1 MHYFNTLAAW
11 NDISGGPSV
20 ASFAKAAVMRSVRFV
35 CHSVCL
41 SVCVH
46 DYCKS
51 NQPVLLRLAVMI
63 GPTSRKNWLNFGSD
77 PVSDTDSGSRF
88 PLPSPLRNRGL
99 VFLIQSQGDIHDIRR
114 FSASN
119 SLYLANDTR

>member
-41 SVCVH
+41 SVFTITAKV
-46 DYCKS
+46 
-51 NQPVLLRLAVMI
+51 I
-63 GPTSRKNWLNFGSD
+63 
-77 PVSDTDSGSRF
+77 SRF
-88 PLPSPLRNRGL
+88 
-99 VFLIQSQGDIHDIRR
+99 
-114 FSASN
+114 
-119 SLYLANDTR
+119 Y

>member
-41 SVCVH
+41 SLSLSVCLSVFTITA
-46 DYCKS
+46 K
-51 NQPVLLRLAVMI
+51 VI
-63 GPTSRKNWLNFGSD
+63 
-77 PVSDTDSGSRF
+77 SRF
-88 PLPSPLRNRGL
+88 
-99 VFLIQSQGDIHDIRR
+99 
-114 FSASN
+114 
-119 SLYLANDTR
+119 Y